1 MTAPTHCPA
10 CGDELAADGR
20 CYFCRAVA
28 DSDALPWSLR
38 WTPECSLV
46 GADEATIDCDD
57 ELREAI
63 DARLAADVAEQ
74 CAAPPRT
81 RRPRTLLQRRCMA
94 FGAAS

>member
-28 DSDALPWSLR
+28 DSDALPWEAAWHTELAHVAPDDA
-38 WTPECSLV
+38 TI
-46 GADEATIDCDD
+46 GADAELEAM
-57 ELREAI
+57 
-63 DARLAADVAEQ
+63 LAAAQACAVAEQ
-74 CAAPPRT
+74 CAAPRRT
-81 RRPRTLLQRRCMA
+81 RRTRTLLQRRCMA